1 MEILIDIVLIYN
13 QDRLSGKQM
22 GQYLVDN
29 HFIHRVDGKWSFLD
43 DNSLYKIID
52 RVPKGVLNDGPLTDC
67 KALRG

>member
-1 MEILIDIVLIYN
+1 
-13 QDRLSGKQM
+13 M